1 MGDLRSVAWT
11 VLLAG
16 CSASPVAPSPSESG
30 NDCRPTATSSRSLQ
44 LVAISPD
51 VVPLHGGDVELRF
64 DGAMPS
70 GQAVHVNGVAATLDG
85 TTLHVPATAS
95 GIAPLSITIGDDPG
109 QPVASLDCAGHYAEA
124 PDSVALAETPAGL
137 AVPLHPEL
145 AHDCARVGFVQIANT
160 GDAPFVIFPSL
171 TGSPGFSTYFPQ
183 DECPLPMFF
192 DSCQIEMCFSSAVS
206 TTHQAHLVVP
216 STVTTASLDFTA
228 TVLPPT
234 PGLDLAMWRPYT
246 TLYQEQVR
254 GVTSLPGGAVAVWD
268 EAPAIVFETVS
279 ATGVPVLHAMG
290 PVTSASQ
297 AAFRTLRAGAA
308 GQGIYAVV
316 GDPTHHALI
325 HFDDAGSRDT
335 AFGEVALAGDSYV
348 AASAIQVQPGRA
360 LVIGNATVTAVLAS
374 GALDTSWGTAGVV
387 DFSAHGTFTGASA
400 LDGSGRLYVVTASGV
415 IRIAASGAIDPGFG
429 YAGTVTA
436 LAMAGGSPVVAA
448 GGAIVRLDDTGAP
461 TALPLA
467 ASPQLARPIVDLGV
481 DAGGQLYLV
490 TDDGQ
495 LVRYAATGQ
504 LDGVR
509 GFDGARHLACPASG
523 DCAVV
528 GVANGLDRYLIELA
542 P

>member
-1 MGDLRSVAWT
+1 MGDLRSVAW

-16 CSASPVAPSPSESG
+16 CSSSPVAPAPSG
-30 NDCRPTATSSRSLQ
+30 GDCRPSAISSRSLQ
-44 LVAISPD
+44 LVGISPD
-51 VVPLHGGDVELRF
+51 VVPLHGGDVELTF

-70 GQAVHVNGVAATLDG
+70 GEAVYVNGVAATLDG
-85 TTLHVPATAS
+85 TTLHVPPTAG
-95 GIAPLSITIGDDPG
+95 GIAPLSIRIGNDPG

-124 PDSVALAETPAGL
+124 PDSVALAEVPAGL

-183 DECPLPMFF
+183 DECPLPMYFE
-192 DSCQIEMCFSSAVS
+192 SCQIEMCFSSTVS
-206 TTHQAHLVVP
+206 TTHEAHLVVP

-234 PGLDLAMWRPYT
+234 PGLDLALWRPYT
-246 TLYQEQVR
+246 TLFQEQVR
-254 GVTSLPGGAVAVWD
+254 GVTSLPAGAVAVWD
-268 EAPAIVFETVS
+268 DAPAVTFETVTG
-279 ATGVPVLHAMG
+279 AGVPALHAMG
-290 PVTSASQ
+290 TVAIAS
-297 AAFRTLRAGAA
+297 AAFRTMRGGQA

-316 GDPTHHALI
+316 GDTAHHALI
-325 HFDDAGSRDT
+325 HFDDAGGRDT

-360 LVIGNATVTAVLAS
+360 LVIGDATVTAVLAS
-374 GALDTSWGTAGVV
+374 GALDASWGTAGVV
-387 DFSAHGTFTGASA
+387 DFSTHGAFTGASA
-400 LDGSGRLYVVTASGV
+400 LDSSGRLYVVTTTGV
-415 IRIAASGAIDPGFG
+415 IRIAATGAIDPGFG
-429 YAGTVTA
+429 YAGAVTA
-436 LAMAGGSPVVAA
+436 LAMAGGSPIVAA
-448 GGAIVRLDDTGAP
+448 GGQIARLDDTGVPA
-461 TALPLA
+461 ALPLA

-495 LVRYAATGQ
+495 LVRYAANGQ

-509 GFDGARHLACPASG
+509 GFDGARRLACPASG